1 MSQVDIA
8 EFRTWLLGQIPLLGH
23 MGLGDFDW
31 NGRRLEIPASLAP
44 NVNDKGTGF
53 GGSQA
58 TLATICGWSLITLL
72 LREQGLDCDLVIA
85 DSHLDYR
92 APVDG
97 DFSARTDLPD
107 TTAVDNFLKRLRN
120 RGRAPLELTIDVRQG
135 DKVAMQMRGR
145 YVAIA
150 RGPQTVDS

>member
-1 MSQVDIA
+1 MGRVEIA
-8 EFRTWLLGQIPLLGH
+8 EFRTWLLGQIPLLTH

-31 NGRRLEIPASLAP
+31 DGESLEIPAQLAP

-72 LREQGLDCDLVIA
+72 LRERGLDCDLVIA
-85 DSHLDYR
+85 DSQLEYR

-97 DFSARTDLPD
+97 DFNARCELPGPA
-107 TTAVDNFLKRLRN
+107 TVEAFLKRLRE
-120 RGRAPLELTIDVRQG
+120 RGRAPLALEIEIRQG
-135 DKVAMQMRGR
+135 DKLALQMKGR
-145 YVAIA
+145 YVATA
-150 RGPQTVDS
+150 RAH